1 MKINWFSVIELIA
14 TTRLVSCLSATVVVL
29 TMYDAAN
36 GFNRDGRRVDDVGV
50 DVKRV
55 ERPGRVQII

>member
-14 TTRLVSCLSATVVVL
+14 TARLVACLSATAVVL
-29 TMYDAAN
+29 TAYDTAN
-36 GFNRDGRRVDDVGV
+36 GFNCDDRCVDSVGV